1 MKFSKS
7 LVAASSKPLIL
18 GILQKGPSYGYD
30 IIQQIKELSGGKL
43 EWADGMLY
51 PVLHR
56 LEKEGL
62 VQASWNQSENGRHR
76 KYYAITESGKQAVKT
91 EKQHWLTMHEVLL
104 TLWSKNSETSNG

>member
-1 MKFSKS
+1 MSYSKS

-18 GILQKGPSYGYD
+18 GILQQGPTYGYD
-30 IIQQIKELSGGKL
+30 IIQQIKELSGGRL

-62 VQASWNQSENGRHR
+62 VTSHWNQSENGRHR
-76 KYYAITESGKQAVKT
+76 KYYSITDDGKKAIHEEQ
-91 EKQHWLTMHEVLL
+91 EQWLSIHEVLL
-104 TLWSKNSETSNG
+104 RLWSKNSKTSNG

>member
-1 MKFSKS
+1 MKYSKS

-18 GILQKGPSYGYD
+18 GILQHGATYGYD
-30 IIQQIKELSGGKL
+30 IIQQIKELSGGQL

-62 VQASWNQSENGRHR
+62 VTSHWNQSENGRHR
-76 KYYAITESGKQAVKT
+76 KYYAITEEGKQAIHT
-91 EKQHWLTMHEVLL
+91 EREHWLSMHDVLL
-104 TLWSKNSETSNG
+104 KLWSKNSNTSNG